1 MEKINESMK
10 SMVIEMSIL
19 LLSHKLQTLLRYKGI
34 FYSRTKASLEEAF
47 DQLGLILKMIRDIE
61 KGLIDL
67 KFTALCQKLDM
78 GSLNNFENI
87 IDTFIVKTELQQRGC
102 FIKIISPIIL
112 LTSQLDQTRLT
123 KVMKTITAHAK
134 ESLQDHLVST
144 CPASSHPPL
153 TQPRN
158 LDDLMPDELDFVGL
172 EDKVDELLKQL
183 FQEKCQESDNVITVT
198 GMAGSGKTALT
209 KTVYNTKYVFHAFDH
224 RAWVNVSEEFEAR
237 DSLVNIL
244 TQLGWK
250 MQDEDLPDYNLQLG
264 LKGFSME
271 SRCLIVVDDVRTP
284 HDLEK
289 LSIVL
294 KCIGG
299 RSRLILTTRNQ
310 DLAHVANRWRNP
322 IRLRRLTDEEI
333 WTLFKKKVP
342 IAEDNLNNSVLI
354 NLQENILSVCD
365 GLPQAVLILGGLLS
379 TRQLSNWPS
388 VIKEIEKIDL
398 ADQENILILSYQD
411 LPFRMKFCFIYFG
424 LFPRAFEIPVRRLF
438 HLWLA
443 EGLVNPL
450 PDKLIATEDL
460 AAPEDLTAPE
470 DLAEDYFK
478 QLISRNLIEVA
489 KVRLDGSP
497 KTCRMPASIWDVFYP
512 VAVDLGIFYTHNKT
526 SKGNHISNIRR
537 LAEHAG
543 IKNYPSS
550 DPCIQHLRSYVS
562 FNTRKRDLP
571 TQEIGMFLKNVVTK
585 RGFGLLIV
593 LDLEKVYKPMI
604 PETVGKLLHLKYL
617 GFRWTFLDSLPMFV
631 GNLPYLE
638 TLDVKHTN
646 IIDLPSSIWNAKNLR
661 HLYLN
666 EIHFDLSIKRLDGG
680 SLTNLQTLSGLLI
693 CDAKFVSNCL
703 NKLKCLRKLKLT
715 YNLKSVKAV
724 ADWISQLTDLRSLK
738 LRSMNEFGQPL
749 SLELQTM
756 ADHDKLT
763 DLYLLGHLP
772 NFIDKHQFPPE
783 LKILTLSASHLGE
796 DPMPILGQLCRLKIL
811 RLLGYSYLGKQMTC
825 LPEGFPELRVLK
837 LWKLDNMEEWIVK
850 KGAMPRLRELE
861 IRHCV
866 RLNLPKELQSMTS
879 LKEVILTNMPEQF
892 VAEVKRVMVHA
903 IVKEITWPSVDS
915 VP

>member
-19 LLSHKLQTLLRYKGI
+19 LLSHKLRTLLRYKGI
-34 FYSRTKASLEEAF
+34 FYSRTKASLKEAI
-47 DQLGLILKMIRDIE
+47 DQLGSTLRRIRDIE
-61 KGLIDL
+61 QCQIGS
-67 KFTALCQKLDM
+67 KFTALCQELDM
-78 GSLNNFENI
+78 GSLNNLENI
-87 IDTFIVKTELQQRGC
+87 IDTFIVKTELQQQGC
-102 FIKIISPIIL
+102 LVKIMSPIIL
-112 LTSQLDQTRLT
+112 LTSQQDQTHLT
-123 KVMKTITAHAK
+123 NMMKAITAHVKA
-134 ESLQDHLVST
+134 SLLIEEDHLVST
-144 CPASSHPPL
+144 CTTSSHPLL
-153 TQPRN
+153 TQSRN

-183 FQEKCQESDNVITVT
+183 FQEKCQESDNVITVI
-198 GMAGSGKTALT
+198 GVAGSGKTALT
-209 KTVYNTKYVFHAFDH
+209 KTVYNTKYVVRAFDH
-224 RAWVNVSEEFEAR
+224 RAWVNVSEDFEAR
-237 DSLVNIL
+237 DFLVNIL
-244 TQLGWK
+244 TQLGW
-250 MQDEDLPDYNLQLG
+250 QVEDLPDYELQLG
-264 LKGFSME
+264 LKSFSME
-271 SRCLIVVDDVRTP
+271 SRCLIVVDDVRTH

-294 KCIGG
+294 KFIGG
-299 RSRLILTTRNQ
+299 RSRLILTTRSQ

-322 IRLRRLTDEEI
+322 IRQRRLTDEEI
-333 WTLFKKKVP
+333 WTLFLKKLP

-354 NLQENILSVCD
+354 NLQKNILSVCD
-365 GLPQAVLILGGLLS
+365 GLPQAILILGGLLS
-379 TRQLSNWPS
+379 TRHLSNWPS
-388 VIKEIEKIDL
+388 VIEQIDQIDL

-424 LFPRAFEIPVRRLF
+424 LFPRAFEIPIRRLF

-443 EGLVNPL
+443 EGLVIPL
-450 PDKLIATEDL
+450 PDEHI
-460 AAPEDLTAPE
+460 APE

-489 KVRLDGSP
+489 EVRLDGSP
-497 KTCRMPASIWDVFYP
+497 KTCRMPAIIWDVFYP
-512 VAVDLGIFYTHNKT
+512 VAVDLGIFFTHNNT

-537 LAEHAG
+537 LAEYAG
-543 IKNYPSS
+543 IKNYSSS

-666 EIHFDLSIKRLDGG
+666 ESHFDLSIKRLDGG

-693 CDAKFVSNCL
+693 CNAKFVSNCL
-703 NKLKCLRKLKLT
+703 NKLNCLRKLKLT
-715 YNLKSVKAV
+715 YNLKSVKEV
-724 ADWISQLTDLRSLK
+724 ADWISQLRDLRSLK

-756 ADHDKLT
+756 ADHKKLT
-763 DLYLLGHLP
+763 DLYLLGQLP
-772 NFIDKHQFPPE
+772 RFIDKHQFPPN
-783 LKILTLSASHLGE
+783 LKILTLSASRLGE
-796 DPMPILGQLCRLKIL
+796 DPMPILGQLHHLKIL

-825 LPEGFPELRVLK
+825 LPKGFPELRVLK
-837 LWKLDNMEEWIVK
+837 LWMLDNMEEWIVK
-850 KGAMPRLRELE
+850 NGAMPRLRELE
-861 IRHCV
+861 IRQCV
-866 RLNLPKELQSMTS
+866 GLNLPKELQFMTS
-879 LKEVILTNMPEQF
+879 LKEIILTNMPEQF
-892 VAEVKRVMVHA
+892 VAKVKRVMVYA
-903 IVKEITWPSVDS
+903 IVKEITWPV
-915 VP
+915 VPLR